1 MDLIIYP
8 LWSFA
13 VCLGAAARTANEN
26 ARRRYKYENERRERN
41 WMQTTSIY
49 NAQKVKYEEDVQNAT
64 FAQTQAVVDQQEA
77 MDNARGDAQLK
88 YAELFRKLQENS
100 KYGQLVASGQTG
112 QSTRRR
118 GVIDY
123 AKYGRDVGEIA
134 RKLTLNDRELARK
147 SSVEISK
154 YKQFKDQAFAK
165 IAFQPIPD
173 VAPPQPVMQN
183 VGAAMFMD
191 ALSIGTSLAT
201 GYRAIKGG

>member
-1 MDLIIYP
+1 
-8 LWSFA
+8 
-13 VCLGAAARTANEN
+13 VCLGSAARTANEN

-41 WMQTTSIY
+41 WMQSISIY
-49 NAQKVKYEEDVQNAT
+49 NAQKIKYQEDVENTGLAM
-64 FAQTQAVVDQQEA
+64 AYASVEQQEA

-88 YAELFRKLQENS
+88 YEELFRKLQENS
-100 KYGQLVASGQTG
+100 TYGKLAASGQTG

-118 GVIDY
+118 ATMDF
-123 AKYGRDVGEIA
+123 AKYGRDVSEIA
-134 RKLTLNDRELARK
+134 RKLTLNDRELAKK
-147 SSVEISK
+147 SAKEISA
-154 YKQFKDQAFAK
+154 FKSFRDQAFTK
-165 IAFQPIPD
+165 VAFQPIPD

>member
-1 MDLIIYP
+1 
-8 LWSFA
+8 
-13 VCLGAAARTANEN
+13 VCLGAAAKTANEN

-41 WMQTTSIY
+41 WMQTMSIY
-49 NAQKVKYEEDVQNAT
+49 NAQKVKYEEDIQNASL
-64 FAQTQAVVDQQEA
+64 AQAYVKTEQQEQ
-77 MDNARGDAQLK
+77 MDLARGDAQLK

-100 KYGQLVASGQTG
+100 TYGKLVASGQTG

-118 GVIDY
+118 GTIDY
-123 AKYGRDVGEIA
+123 AKYGRDVSEIA

-147 SSVEISK
+147 SSAQISK
-154 YKQFKDQAFAK
+154 FKQFKDQAFAK
-165 IAFQPIPD
+165 VAFKPIPD

-201 GYRAIKGG
+201 GYRAIVGD

>member
-13 VCLGAAARTANEN
+13 VCLGAAAKAANEN

-49 NAQKVKYEEDVQNAT
+49 NAQKVKYDEDVQNAT
-64 FAQTQAVVDQQEA
+64 LAQTQAVVDQQEA

-134 RKLTLNDRELARK
+134 RKVTLNDRELARK
-147 SSVEISK
+147 SSAEISR

-165 IAFQPIPD
+165 VAFQPIPD

-191 ALSIGTSLAT
+191 ALSIGTSIAT
-201 GYRAIKGG
+201 GVGAFK